1 LKIIKVIVKI
11 FNQLKAKWGIES
23 NLQIIAILVVFTL
36 AGPSVV
42 FIKSWYFNLLGFDD
56 STSMTTKTIAYL
68 LFIFPAYQILLL
80 LYGFLLGQFRF
91 FWEKEKALARM
102 IWRFGGKDKSRP
114 DL

>member
-1 LKIIKVIVKI
+1 VILKI
-11 FNQLKAKWGIES
+11 FNQLKLKWGIES

-36 AGPSVV
+36 AGPTVV
-42 FIKSWYFNLLGFDD
+42 FIKNWYFNILGFDNA
-56 STSMTTKTIAYL
+56 TSMATKTIAYL
-68 LFIFPAYQILLL
+68 LFIFPAYQVLLL

-102 IWRFGGKDKSRP
+102 IWRFGRKNRSQS